1 MCLFRVRDYL
11 FIEYSLIYQKLS
23 IGTTYSHSRIY
34 GKWSSPSSPSTEI
47 VFILQATDVISLK
60 KKLCL
65 ALVRLYF
72 SFSLVQQWV
81 LCTSMWPCF
90 NSVPIITVLLCRLYA
105 VVSNSIWVCPKHHT
119 GFTKTD
125 MIWLLFL

>member
-72 SFSLVQQWV
+72 SFSLVQQ
-81 LCTSMWPCF
+81 
-90 NSVPIITVLLCRLYA
+90 
-105 VVSNSIWVCPKHHT
+105 
-119 GFTKTD
+119 
-125 MIWLLFL
+125 